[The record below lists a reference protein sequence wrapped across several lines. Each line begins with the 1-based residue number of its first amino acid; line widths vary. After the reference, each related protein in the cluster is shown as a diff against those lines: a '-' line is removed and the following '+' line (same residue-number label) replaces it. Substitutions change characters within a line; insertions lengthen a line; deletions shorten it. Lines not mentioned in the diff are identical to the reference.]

1 MISFDGETDCSVIY
15 DLKRRENIA
24 YNDVKFPSPI
34 RARQGFTAVNP
45 QSYDA
50 GFWHSFCVQKK
61 LFIPKTRVIIE
72 LNDVK
77 FPSPIRARQGFT
89 AVNPQS
95 YDAGFWHSF
104 CVQKKMIDP
113 QNPSNN

>member
-15 DLKRRENIA
+15 DLKRRESIA
-24 YNDVKFPSPI
+24 HNDVKFPSPI

-77 FPSPIRARQGFT
+77 LPRLYAE
-89 AVNPQS
+89 VNLSMAKVEVMTQDS
-95 YDAGFWHSF
+95 T
-104 CVQKKMIDP
+104 
-113 QNPSNN
+113 

>member
-1 MISFDGETDCSVIY
+1 MGEKSINKPASDDSKIT
-15 DLKRRENIA
+15 
-24 YNDVKFPSPI
+24 P
-34 RARQGFTAVNP
+34 
-45 QSYDA
+45 
-50 GFWHSFCVQKK
+50 
-61 LFIPKTRVIIE
+61 
-72 LNDVK
+72 NDVK

>member
-77 FPSPIRARQGFT
+77 LPRLYAEVNLSMAKVEVMTQDSTFNIFPYFR
-89 AVNPQS
+89 
-95 YDAGFWHSF
+95 H
-104 CVQKKMIDP
+104 
-113 QNPSNN
+113 